1 MMNWNSTPS
10 RVFDVLFGVLPALF
24 FGFWAAIGCYS
35 TLTFFGSKFNSDG
48 LGIILLFFISLCG
61 LLACLSLIYVSVA
74 RENTRSKMLIIGLLA
89 LGIAAS
95 TILFIFPS
103 PLAYIDNLRIVF
115 PFFAISL
122 VLVAAKHIYL
132 LSRVTQKVS
141 L

>member
-1 MMNWNSTPS
+1 MTWNSLPS
-10 RVFDVLFGVLPALF
+10 RIFDVLFGVFPALF
-24 FGFWAAIGCYS
+24 FGFWAAFGCYA
-35 TLTFFGSKFNSDG
+35 TATFFAQQLNNDR
-48 LGIILLFFISLCG
+48 LGTILLFLISLIG
-61 LLACLSLIYVSVA
+61 LFACLSLIYVSLA

-95 TILFIFPS
+95 IILFIFPS
-103 PLAYIDNLRIVF
+103 PLGYIDSLKIVF

-122 VLVAAKHIYL
+122 VLVAAKQIYL